1 MKTDTRHLNLISMMD
16 YGKIILTNYLIV
28 SLFSKM
34 IAKNLEQT
42 HRHTNGL
49 SEYLIPIEF
58 KFIRIIH
65 RQPFFVSTSS
75 IGGGAV

>member
-1 MKTDTRHLNLISMMD
+1 MILWTIQPAEIYNHIVNKGYYHFDDKISRDTAWRN
-16 YGKIILTNYLIV
+16 
-28 SLFSKM
+28 
-34 IAKNLEQT
+34 
-42 HRHTNGL
+42 TNGL